1 MKQLKGIDENTVV
14 NCPTEELS
22 NKVLEIAK
30 EAGCSP
36 FLVNSM
42 YCHYEKDTCYNL
54 MNGTFSDIRYYK
66 NIKDYTILPAEE
78 FIKLNTMKQLPEK
91 WAIKGDL
98 PQEFYEWFNK
108 LHNVDKGI
116 SYPYDNISASDIV
129 FYPSTMPRNDCY
141 ISGVAPEGH
150 QEITIEQWREAVKY
164 GWKELKSDE
173 LITGGELEGYEA
185 PFDMFHNIDG
195 FAVKKGTIYQK
206 AGDTNGYLPK
216 GIGFDWVALPA
227 EWVETWKPV
236 YKAKEKKRVPKSGW
250 VIQVVGGLGIPIL
263 DGSTSRPALFN
274 TQADCIEWV
283 KKNGMLEEFYTF
295 LEVDYIT
302 EE

>member
-1 MKQLKGIDENTVV
+1 
-14 NCPTEELS
+14 
-22 NKVLEIAK
+22 
-30 EAGCSP
+30 
-36 FLVNSM
+36 
-42 YCHYEKDTCYNL
+42 
-54 MNGTFSDIRYYK
+54 
-66 NIKDYTILPAEE
+66 
-78 FIKLNTMKQLPEK
+78 MKQLPEK
-91 WAIKGDL
+91 WAIKTDD
-98 PQEFYEWFNK
+98 PEFYEWLNSVK
-108 LHNVDKGI
+108 YCD
-116 SYPYDNISASDIV
+116 DIE
-129 FYPSTMPRNDCY
+129 
-141 ISGVAPEGH
+141 SGVHLSYTYIHYEPYPEKKWVGLDILNEGYE
-150 QEITIEQWREAVKY
+150 EITIEQWREAVKY

-185 PFDMFHNIDG
+185 PYDMFNNIDG

-206 AGDTNGYLPK
+206 AGNTNGYLPK

-227 EWVETWKPV
+227 EWVERDWKPV

-263 DGSTSRPALFN
+263 DGSISRPALFN

>member
-1 MKQLKGIDENTVV
+1 MKLKGIDENTAVH
-14 NCPTEELS
+14 CPTEELS
-22 NKVLEIAK
+22 EKVLKIAK

-54 MNGTFSDIRYYK
+54 MNGTFSDIMYYK

-91 WAIKGDL
+91 WAIKRTPENAREINTWYASRRERITELSHSNVYITNDL
-98 PQEFYEWFNK
+98 DFYSCVPNGYE
-108 LHNVDKGI
+108 
-116 SYPYDNISASDIV
+116 
-129 FYPSTMPRNDCY
+129 
-141 ISGVAPEGH
+141 
-150 QEITIEQWREAVKY
+150 EITIEQWREAVKQDF
-164 GWKELKSDE
+164 GGDKVEFKSNATEDSS
-173 LITGGELEGYEA
+173 ELEGYEA
-185 PFDMFHNIDG
+185 PYDIGVG
-195 FAVKKGTIYQK
+195 FSKGHVVKISNKVDNRYGSYSEIPE
-206 AGDTNGYLPK
+206 NGK
-216 GIGFDWVALPA
+216 MWFSA
-227 EWVETWKPV
+227 EWVERDWKPV